1 MKLLATMLISSLMW
15 GQTPQLYAEP
25 QRDVWVAFRYDSD
38 RVIFY
43 TERLVDPVNQDYSNA
58 LPAPKARYSGGG
70 YLLPLRPDRLT
81 TFQPSPEPFGGG
93 ERVQLN
99 QRYTL
104 WLDGKNAVE
113 ATTEDYL
120 EQWGTENPIVRVA
133 VLARVSRAFK
143 GDYFLISRERKPKP
157 PAAAGLRPMRPSRKI
172 VGRFGALGN
181 VATDA
186 SQFGWIISLLTTSG
200 KRTNVEYSYGD

>member
-1 MKLLATMLISSLMW
+1 MKLFCGLFLASVML

-43 TERLVDPVNQDYSNA
+43 TERLVDPENPKVIKP
-58 LPAPKARYSGGG
+58 LPPPVARYGGVH
-70 YLLPLRPDRLT
+70 LISLT
-81 TFQPSPEPFGGG
+81 PEQLATFQPSDEFQGGG
-93 ERVQLN
+93 ERVQLH
-99 QRYTL
+99 QKYTL
-104 WLDGKNAVE
+104 WLDGKNTVE
-113 ATTEDYL
+113 ATTESYA
-120 EQWGTENPIVRVA
+120 EEWGTENPIVRVA
-133 VLARVSRAFK
+133 VLARVAGSFK
-143 GDYFLISRERKPKP
+143 GNYFLISRERKPKP

-181 VATDA
+181 LATDA
-186 SQFGWIISLLTTSG
+186 SQFGWTVSLLTPSG